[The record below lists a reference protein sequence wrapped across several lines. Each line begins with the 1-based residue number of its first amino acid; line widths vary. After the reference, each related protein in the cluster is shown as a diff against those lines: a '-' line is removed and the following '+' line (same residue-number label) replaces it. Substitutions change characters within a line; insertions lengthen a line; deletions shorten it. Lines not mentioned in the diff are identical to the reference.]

1 MENHASASEALLEL
15 QSPNAAKVPLG
26 FAHQTST
33 AGLLGYLGSNKHEIE
48 SPRHSLSRQKTRV

>member
-33 AGLLGYLGSNKHEIE
+33 AGLLGHLGSK
-48 SPRHSLSRQKTRV
+48 KTQN

>member
-1 MENHASASEALLEL
+1 MIPDTVYGKNASASEALLEL

-33 AGLLGYLGSNKHEIE
+33 AGLLGHLGSK
-48 SPRHSLSRQKTRV
+48 KTQN

>member
-1 MENHASASEALLEL
+1 MENHASAWKVLLDV

-33 AGLLGYLGSNKHEIE
+33 AGLLGHLGSK
-48 SPRHSLSRQKTRV
+48 KTRN